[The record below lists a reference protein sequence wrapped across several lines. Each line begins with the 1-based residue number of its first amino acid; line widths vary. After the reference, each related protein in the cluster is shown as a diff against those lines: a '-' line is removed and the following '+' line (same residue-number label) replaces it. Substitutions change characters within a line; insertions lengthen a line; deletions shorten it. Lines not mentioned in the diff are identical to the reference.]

1 MEIVD
6 INLKKVNVLSE
17 KLEQEVKRAM
27 PKPGQM
33 IWFTSVRPNARG
45 TTVLPY
51 DRIFDPY
58 APNTEGTEGDYVDIA
73 YITGR
78 DPGKGPGGLPK
89 DILGRIQFN
98 KPADG
103 RIGIRGGDRAGEQM
117 FKFLYLTN
125 QLRNNQPTQANP
137 EGKGWFVPGKQAVCF
152 MEEPD
157 KTADQKIEDARKIR
171 NAGQAIDDMSDSK
184 LRDFAAGLD
193 MKGITSGSTSNEIRV
208 KLLAIAN
215 TVQGAERVL
224 SLDKDASLKVKIDVK
239 EAEKLKIIRR
249 NSELRTWNWVDGDE
263 VICVIPP
270 GKKDYDPI
278 IAFFLGKGSES
289 YRLVKQLADKERKS
303 KEDK

>member
-1 MEIVD
+1 MESVD
-6 INLKKVNVLSE
+6 INLKKVNSLSE
-17 KLEQEVKRAM
+17 KLEKEVTKAM
-27 PKPGQM
+27 PRPGQM
-33 IWFTSVRPNARG
+33 IWFISVRPNARG

-58 APNTEGTEGDYVDIA
+58 AVSGDGEEGDYVDIA

-89 DILGRIQFN
+89 DVLGRIQFN
-98 KPADG
+98 KPAGG
-103 RIGIRGGDRAGEQM
+103 RIGIRGGDRAGEQL
-117 FKFLYLTN
+117 FRYLYLTN
-125 QLRNNQPTQANP
+125 QLKNNQPTQENP
-137 EGKGWFVPGKQAVCF
+137 DGKKWFVPGKQAVCY

-193 MKGITSGSTSNEIRV
+193 MKGITHNSTANEIRV

-224 SLDKDASLKVKIDVK
+224 SLDKDASLKVKIDIK

-249 NSELRTWNWVDGDE
+249 NTELNTWNWVDGDE
-263 VICVIPP
+263 IICVIPP
-270 GKKDYDPI
+270 GKKAYDPI
-278 IAFFLGKGSES
+278 VAFFLGKGSES
-289 YRLVKQLADKERKS
+289 YRLVKQLADKERDK
-303 KEDK
+303 KEK